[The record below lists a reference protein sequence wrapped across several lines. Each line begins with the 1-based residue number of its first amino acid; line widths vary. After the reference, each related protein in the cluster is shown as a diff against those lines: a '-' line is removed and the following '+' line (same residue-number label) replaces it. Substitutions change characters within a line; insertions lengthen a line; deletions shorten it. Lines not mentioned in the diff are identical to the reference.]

1 MATLRQVKNWKF
13 IKDNLMGVTTVS
25 NDVLDF
31 QRNWNTGSD
40 AVEEEKLVM
49 AMSDDEFLEY
59 AIDTIPTTY

>member
-1 MATLRQVKNWKF
+1 
-13 IKDNLMGVTTVS
+13 MGVTTVS

-49 AMSDDEFLEY
+49 AMSDDEFLEH